1 MPYFNT
7 EIDIDVDEFL
17 TECSRSEIKSLIK
30 YLQEDGWLVKE
41 NVTTEDSMNLLDEE
55 WLNVT
60 NKLNTLR
67 LRLSVEEEQTIKD
80 IVNRY

>member
-7 EIDIDVDEFL
+7 EIDIDVNEFL
-17 TECSRSEIKSLIK
+17 MECSRSEIKSLIK
-30 YLQEDGWLVKE
+30 CLQEDGWLVKE
-41 NVTTEDSMNLLDEE
+41 NVTTEDSMNILDEE
-55 WLNVT
+55 WLTVT

-67 LRLSVEEEQTIKD
+67 LRLSLEEEESIKE